1 MTSQKFKIFI
11 DFDGTITKED
21 VGESI
26 FRSFG
31 DKVKVEKII
40 TDLLSNTISAK
51 QSWIELCNSVG
62 VIDLNLLND
71 FIFKMEVD
79 PWFQTLVEFCEN
91 NNIPIIVLS
100 DGFDYYIDIILKRE
114 KLNGLK
120 YFSNHLIISPQN
132 RLIPEFPYYDPNS
145 RCSANSKRNHII
157 NNSSDEEF
165 TIYIGDGNSDK
176 DPVLFCD
183 IIFAKKSLLN
193 HCEKER
199 ISFSPYNS
207 FYDVIEKLS
216 VILKKKNLKKR
227 HQAGLKR
234 REAYL
239 SE

>member
-79 PWFQTLVEFCEN
+79 PWFRTLVEF
-91 NNIPIIVLS
+91 
-100 DGFDYYIDIILKRE
+100 
-114 KLNGLK
+114 
-120 YFSNHLIISPQN
+120 
-132 RLIPEFPYYDPNS
+132 
-145 RCSANSKRNHII
+145 
-157 NNSSDEEF
+157 
-165 TIYIGDGNSDK
+165 
-176 DPVLFCD
+176 
-183 IIFAKKSLLN
+183 
-193 HCEKER
+193 
-199 ISFSPYNS
+199 
-207 FYDVIEKLS
+207 
-216 VILKKKNLKKR
+216 
-227 HQAGLKR
+227 
-234 REAYL
+234 
-239 SE
+239 